1 MGEATDFEVARL
13 RREVDD
19 LKLAVLHMFCL
30 FTGQRVN
37 EIELRA
43 LIERLGAT
51 TRTKVPD
58 GVKL

>member
-1 MGEATDFEVARL
+1 MDMMEIAAL
-13 RREVDD
+13 RREVED
-19 LKLAVLHMFCL
+19 LKRAVLHLFTL

-43 LIERLGAT
+43 LIERLGAS

>member
-1 MGEATDFEVARL
+1 MGEATDFEVQRL
-13 RREVDD
+13 RKEVDD
-19 LKLAVLHMFCL
+19 LKRAVLHMFQL
-30 FTGQRVN
+30 LTGQRVN

-51 TRTKVPD
+51 TRTKIPD

>member
-1 MGEATDFEVARL
+1 MGEATDFEVQRL
-13 RREVDD
+13 RKEIDD
-19 LKLAVLHMFCL
+19 LKRAVLHMFQL

-43 LIERLGAT
+43 LIERLGAY
-51 TRTKVPD
+51 TRTKIPD

>member
-1 MGEATDFEVARL
+1 MGEATDFEVVQL

-19 LKLAVLHMFCL
+19 LKLAVLHLFTL

-51 TRTKVPD
+51 TRTKIPD